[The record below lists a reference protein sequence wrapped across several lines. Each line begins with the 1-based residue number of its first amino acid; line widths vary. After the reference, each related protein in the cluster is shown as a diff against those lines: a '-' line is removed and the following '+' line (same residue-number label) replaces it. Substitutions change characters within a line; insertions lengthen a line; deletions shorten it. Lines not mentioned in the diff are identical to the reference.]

1 LRARHLSP
9 AGDHRENAYDLVL
22 KLTASATGDRTNV
35 PSCGAWF
42 EFVTILG
49 VAIPAEPLPDSHAI
63 KPALLYQVGVFGV
76 RGPHS
81 TRPLHLPPV
90 PMVIETSQQR

>member
-1 LRARHLSP
+1 MRARRLSSTW
-9 AGDHRENAYDLVL
+9 DYREHAYDLVL
-22 KLTASATGDRTNV
+22 KQTASATADCTNV
-35 PSCGAWF
+35 PSCGARF
-42 EFVTILG
+42 EFFTVLG

-63 KPALLYQVGVFGV
+63 KPALLCQVGVFGV

-81 TRPLHLPPV
+81 TRPLHLPP